1 LESLIDENTSAI
13 LINNPSNP
21 CGSNF
26 TNKHLQD
33 ILDVASRN
41 FLPIIS
47 DEIYAGI
54 NWTSHPFTALY
65 SLPSPVPIITI
76 GGLAKR
82 YLVPGWRVGW
92 VVLHERGGVFKDIR
106 RGLANLSQV
115 QLHPNTVFQ
124 TALPEILET
133 PQTFFDGVVEELREN
148 AKVVVD
154 ELARAPGLH
163 VIEPQGALYAMV
175 HPPNLKSLLIMR
187 LVWSMTNG
195 RILTTPLLLR
205 RN

>member
-1 LESLIDENTSAI
+1 LQAEKNWEIDLNHLESLIDDKTSAI
-13 LINNPSNP
+13 LVNNPSNP

-26 TNKHLQD
+26 TKQHLQE
-33 ILDVASRN
+33 ILDVAERN

-54 NWTSHPFTALY
+54 NWTAHPFTPLY

-82 YLVPGWRVGW
+82 FLVPGWRVGW
-92 VVLHERGGVFKDIR
+92 VVMHERGGVFKEVR
-106 RGLANLSQV
+106 RGIANLSQV

-124 TALPEILET
+124 MALPKILDT
-133 PQTFFDGVVEELREN
+133 PQDFFDGVVDVLKANARLVTEELSQ
-148 AKVVVD
+148 AQ
-154 ELARAPGLH
+154 GLH

-175 HPPNLKSLLIMR
+175 LL
-187 LVWSMTNG
+187 
-195 RILTTPLLLR
+195 P
-205 RN
+205 